1 MSGIYQ
7 IPGLILTVMCHI
19 MAAYYINEQK
29 YSKKIFACCSGIYA
43 ILFVSMMGGG
53 FALGEWNAF
62 FSYIGIV
69 VLLFFYFC
77 VVSRDGFP
85 KKSFLFMTYAC
96 LFSVLDNGLKMMVR
110 LFLPQISEAAG
121 YYVAIVLRNLVLILG
136 LLL

>member
-85 KKSFLFMTYAC
+85 KKSFFIY
-96 LFSVLDNGLKMMVR
+96 DVR
-110 LFLPQISEAAG
+110 LLIFCSGQWIEDDGETIFAADF
-121 YYVAIVLRNLVLILG
+121 
-136 LLL
+136 